1 MSHVIR
7 FQASL
12 TCTNCGSLNDARSIH
27 LYTPGLGQEPT
38 DTYAKLGDVLE
49 LEILD
54 FEDAYF
60 TLRRPAE
67 DDEAVITLEVWGCR
81 VCHRVQIAQLR
92 FERVDATHWRFA
104 QASVVPLSSAI
115 LDEAHFISRNLEE
128 RGANPAD
135 DVDRVRA
142 ILDRAGARS

>member
-12 TCTNCGSLNDARSIH
+12 LCTNCGSLNDARSVH

-38 DTYAKLGDVLE
+38 DTYAKLGDVLG

-54 FEDAYF
+54 FEDAFF
-60 TLRRPAE
+60 TLRRPAD
-67 DDEAVITLEVWGCR
+67 DDEAAIALEVWGCL
-81 VCHRVQIAQLR
+81 VCHRVQIARLR

-104 QASVVPLSSAI
+104 HASVVPLSSSI
-115 LDEAHFISRNLEE
+115 LDEAHFISRSLEE
-128 RGANPAD
+128 WGPNPGD

-142 ILDRAGARS
+142 ILDRVGARS